1 MNNNNNNFKNIISDS
16 PSTWKEKAKDRINK
30 PWLREYSSQIAR
42 RILSVIENDEDLNQK
57 KIADLLNV
65 SSQQVSKIVQGQEN
79 LTLESIYKISKALS
93 IELITFPPYKYET
106 RNDQEII
113 TIPYTEPVPS
123 PRHSLNE
130 QILSEKMYMIKGG
143 KSYDKEAD
151 VSRAS

>member
-1 MNNNNNNFKNIISDS
+1 MNNNYDNLKKIISDF
-16 PSTWKEKAKDRINK
+16 PSTWKEKAKDRISK

-93 IELITFPPYKYET
+93 VELITFPPYKYET
-106 RNDQEII
+106 SKSEQII
-113 TIPYTEPVPS
+113 TIPYTEPVAFPCNTFNDKLFGNM
-123 PRHSLNE
+123 H
-130 QILSEKMYMIKGG
+130 MIKGG
-143 KSYDKEAD
+143 KSYDKETD
-151 VSRAS
+151 VLRAS